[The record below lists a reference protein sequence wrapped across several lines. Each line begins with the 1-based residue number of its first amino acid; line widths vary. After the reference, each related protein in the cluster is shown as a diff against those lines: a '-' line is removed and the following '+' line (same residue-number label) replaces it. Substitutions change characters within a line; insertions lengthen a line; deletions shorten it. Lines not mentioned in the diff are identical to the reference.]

1 MSAIKVSDLKKSYGA
16 LTAVDGVSFEVARG
30 ETFGLL
36 GPNGAGKST
45 TIGMIVGALRPDHGS
60 VTVDGEGDPTRPA
73 LRRRIGV
80 APQSLALYEE
90 LTAEENLA
98 FFGSLYGLSGTR
110 LKERLEWAL
119 AFVGL
124 EERRRDRVGTYSGG
138 MQRRL
143 NLVCG
148 LIHDPPVL
156 LMDEP
161 TVGVDPQSRNAIFES
176 IETLKREGR
185 TIVYTTHYMEEAERL
200 CDRVAI
206 MDRGKILALDTVAG
220 LLRVHGG
227 APTVE
232 IVFAGAGAAPGDPS
246 SGTRRADLAPY
257 GGDWDGPRWRV
268 RHERP
273 IEILQQAM
281 SGHDVFSH
289 VSIERANLE
298 TVFLHLTGRTLRD

>member
-1 MSAIKVSDLKKSYGA
+1 MSAIRVADLEKSYGT
-16 LTAVDGVSFEVARG
+16 LKAVDGVSFDVARG
-30 ETFGLL
+30 ETLGLL

-45 TIGMIVGALRPDHGS
+45 TIAMVVGALRPDRGS
-60 VTVDGEGDPTRPA
+60 VTVDGETDPTRPS
-73 LRRRIGV
+73 LRARIGV

-98 FFGSLYGLSGTR
+98 FFGRLYGLSGAR
-110 LKERLEWAL
+110 LRARVEWAL
-119 AFVGL
+119 AFAGL
-124 EERRRDRVGTYSGG
+124 ADRRGDRVRNYSGG

-176 IETLKREGR
+176 IEALKREGR

-206 MDRGKILALDTVAG
+206 LDRGKILALDTVEG
-220 LLRVHGG
+220 LLRAHGG
-227 APTVE
+227 SPTVE
-232 IVFAGAGAAPGDPS
+232 IVFAGDSAEP
-246 SGTRRADLAPY
+246 RRPDLAAF

-268 RHERP
+268 RHARP
-273 IEILQQAM
+273 NDVLQRAM
-281 SGHDVFSH
+281 SGGDAFSH
-289 VSIERANLE
+289 VSIERPSLE
-298 TVFLHLTGRTLRD
+298 SVFLTLTGRTLRD